1 MAFKKMW
8 LNINGANRM
17 FACDPVKDSL
27 ADVLRRLGL
36 TSVKVGCGIG
46 VCGSCTVLLNG
57 ELVRSCARKMARID
71 EYSEVVTVE
80 GIGTPTNL
88 HPVQVAFMNNGAVQ
102 CGFCTPGFIVST
114 YALLL
119 KNNNPTR
126 EDVREW
132 FQKHKNVCRC
142 TGYKQIVDAV
152 MDAAKVVRG
161 EATIEDIK
169 VKLPEDKEYYGKPL
183 VRPTSLAKVCGL
195 ADYGDDQELK
205 MPSETYHV
213 AMVQPRL
220 AHHAKI
226 LRIDKEEAEKMPG
239 VAKIITAADLKA
251 AGGSNVMAEANFHE
265 RSTVRIPSRK
275 VLAEDKIYRY
285 GDVVALAVADTKE
298 HARAAAAKVKV
309 EIEKLPE
316 YLNFLEAAMPD
327 AMRIH
332 EDTPNIFCKQPVLK
346 GVGLDEPS
354 KVAEVI
360 EEAPYSVE
368 GSFYSSR
375 EPHLSIE
382 GDSVQAYFD
391 EDGYLTFQCKSQGVY
406 SSISRIGN
414 CLGVP
419 TSQLRVMMNPTG
431 ASFGWSTNAGDL
443 CLAGAAAVV
452 MQAPVALSMS
462 YEEHQHFSGKRC
474 PCHSNGRL
482 ACDDNGKIIAA
493 EFDFGLDHGA
503 YSWGGDDCFTKQA
516 RFAFFPYTIPN
527 VAGLCRVANTNHN
540 FGTAYRSYGSPQAYT
555 LSEALMDMLAE
566 RAGIDPFEFRWRNIG
581 RPGDTNINSYPF
593 RQYPMEE
600 MMKIMKPYYE
610 KAVAEAK
617 ANDTPEKRRGVGL
630 AWGGF
635 NVTEGGT
642 DKASAAIELNPDGT
656 FTKYDTYQELGQG
669 GDIGSLMLTLEA
681 LKPLGVTP
689 DMIKLVQNDT
699 KLCPDSGM
707 SGASRTHYM
716 SGKATMAAA
725 EQLINAMKKP
735 DGTYRTYDEMKAEG
749 IPTKYTGSWSCTSV
763 DGLCRLDPNT
773 GIGDPSPSYTYC
785 LNLAEVEVDTATGK
799 TTVVRFTCVDDVGKV
814 GNLAAV
820 NGQAFGGIS
829 HSIGF
834 ALSEIYEDVKRHTN
848 IASCGVPYIK
858 DIPDV
863 INVIHYERP
872 DEVGPFGSSGAS
884 EAFQSSGHV
893 AVLNAIYNACGV
905 RIHEIPATPAKV
917 KAGLDAIA
925 SGRKPEVPAKYFL
938 GSDLYEELEDIK
950 ANPVKYEGEPDFFRS
965 LGGSTSEKFF

>member
-17 FACDPVKDSL
+17 FMCDPVKDSL

-57 ELVRSCARKMARID
+57 ELVRSCTRKMGKIE
-71 EYSEVVTVE
+71 EYSKVVTVE
-80 GIGTPTNL
+80 GIGTPNNL
-88 HPVQVAFMNNGAVQ
+88 HPVQVAFMNCGAVQ
-102 CGFCTPGFIVST
+102 CGFCTPGFIVSA

-119 KNNNPTR
+119 QNNDPTR
-126 EDVREW
+126 AEVREW

-142 TGYKQIVDAV
+142 TGYKQIVNAV

-161 EATIEDIK
+161 EATIDDIT
-169 VKLPEDKEYYGKPL
+169 VKLPTDGEYYGKPL

-205 MPSETYHV
+205 MPDAYHV
-213 AMVQPRL
+213 AIVQPKL

-226 LRIDKEEAEKMPG
+226 LKIDSEEAMKMPG
-239 VAKIITAADLKA
+239 VSMVITAKDLKA
-251 AGGSNVMAEANFHE
+251 AGGTNIIAEANFHE
-265 RSTVRIPSRK
+265 RSTVRLPSRE
-275 VLAEDKIYRY
+275 VLCENIIYRY
-285 GDVVALAVADTKE
+285 GDVVALVVADTKE
-298 HARAAAAKVKV
+298 QARAAAAKVKV

-316 YLNFLEAAMPD
+316 YLSFLEAAMPD
-327 AMRIH
+327 AQNIH

-346 GVGLDEPS
+346 GAGLEEPA
-354 KVAEVI
+354 KVASII
-360 EEAPYSVE
+360 EESPYSVG

-382 GDSVQAYFD
+382 GDAVQAYFD
-391 EDGYLTFQCKSQGVY
+391 EDGMLTFQCKSQGVY
-406 SSISRIGN
+406 SSISRIGT
-414 CLGVP
+414 CLGLP
-419 TSQLRVMMNPTG
+419 TSRLRVMMNPTG

-452 MQAPVALSMS
+452 MNGPVALSMS

-474 PCHSNGRL
+474 PCYSNGRL
-482 ACDDNGKIIAA
+482 SCDENGKLVAA

-516 RFAFFPYTIPN
+516 RFAFFPYVIPN

-566 RAGIDPFEFRWRNIG
+566 KAGIDPFEFRWRNIG
-581 RPGDTNINSYPF
+581 RPGETNINSYPF

-600 MMKIMKPYYE
+600 MMNLMRPIYE

-617 ANDTPEKRRGVGL
+617 AADTPEKRRGVGL

-642 DKASAAIELNPDGT
+642 DKAAAAIELNPDGT

-689 DMIKLVQNDT
+689 EMIRLVQNDT

-725 EQLINAMKKP
+725 DQLINAMRKP
-735 DGTYRTYDEMKAEG
+735 DGTFRTYDEMKAEG
-749 IPTKYTGSWSCTSV
+749 IPTKYVGQWSCTSV
-763 DGLCRLDPNT
+763 AGLCRLDPNT
-773 GIGDPSPSYTYC
+773 GVGDPSPSYTYC

-799 TTVVRFTCVDDVGKV
+799 TTVIRFTCVDDVGKV
-814 GNLAAV
+814 GNIAAV
-820 NGQAFGGIS
+820 NGQAYGGIS

-834 ALSEIYEDVKRHTN
+834 ALSEIYEDVKKHGN

-858 DIPDV
+858 DIPDN
-863 INVIHYERP
+863 IDVIHYERP

-884 EAFQSSGHV
+884 EAFQSSGHM
-893 AVLNAIYNACGV
+893 AVLNAINNACGV
-905 RIHEIPATPAKV
+905 RVHEIPATPAKI

-925 SGRKPEVPAKYFL
+925 AGKEPEAPQKYFL
-938 GSDLYEELEDIK
+938 GSELYDELEDIK
-950 ANPVKYEGEPDFFRS
+950 ANPVKFNGEEDFFRS
-965 LGGSTSEKFF
+965 LGSGPSEKFF